1 MNLHLSK
8 ERKVIS
14 IIENCL
20 DMISA
25 ILINCMIVI
34 YLEHLEKHYSLF
46 NDNKYE
52 IFERKKH

>member
-1 MNLHLSK
+1 
-8 ERKVIS
+8 
-14 IIENCL
+14 
-20 DMISA
+20 MISA